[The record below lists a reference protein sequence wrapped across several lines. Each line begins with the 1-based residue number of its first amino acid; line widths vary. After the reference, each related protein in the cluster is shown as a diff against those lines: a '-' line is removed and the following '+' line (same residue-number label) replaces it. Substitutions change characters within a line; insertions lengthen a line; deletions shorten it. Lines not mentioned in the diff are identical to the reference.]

1 MLGIAPTWHINH
13 ITFPSTIIMKLLVK
27 KVQFLEFSENISF
40 LYCWSTLHWDVY
52 FLICWYL
59 TFIHLIPLQL
69 NASYFQN
76 LEFKGSDL
84 YLSAQQL
91 TTELNSSFG
100 ITWSS
105 LTDCQMRSKATEIDG
120 DNFPHSSFVVY
131 AVTLFNF
138 SLSKDYIQSVCVRV
152 CSYNLSSF
160 KVALGKHFF
169 F

>member
-1 MLGIAPTWHINH
+1 MCTFWSVGI
-13 ITFPSTIIMKLLVK
+13 
-27 KVQFLEFSENISF
+27 
-40 LYCWSTLHWDVY
+40 
-52 FLICWYL
+52 L

-69 NASYFQN
+69 NASYFHS

-105 LTDCQMRSKATEIDG
+105 LTDCQMHSKATEIDG

-131 AVTLFNF
+131 TVTVFNF
-138 SLSKDYIQSVCVRV
+138 SFSKD
-152 CSYNLSSF
+152 
-160 KVALGKHFF
+160 
-169 F
+169 